1 MPGRVERNKTMM
13 LMMLIME
20 EERQYKE
27 MDARES
33 GKKQD
38 DDVNDVDYGR
48 RKTIQRNRC
57 QEEWKKNKMT
67 LLMTEEED
75 NKSK

>member
-1 MPGRVERNKTMM
+1 
-13 LMMLIME
+13 ME
-20 EERQYKE
+20 QNQDDEVDTADYGSRRQYKE
-27 MDARES
+27 IDARET

-38 DDVNDVDYGR
+38 DDVTDADYGR

-67 LLMTEEED
+67 VLMMLMMTEEGD